1 MKPEKE
7 IPPMKSKTENL
18 TKIVQNLGLQFFAQ
32 HYEDLAQDAARTQ
45 LGHVEYLRRLAEG
58 EAAMRYERSVQR
70 RTKAAHLPVLKTL
83 EQFDWSWPKKIN
95 RPQVQELF
103 RLRFI
108 EQNSNVVF
116 IGGVGLGKT
125 HLALALAY
133 SACLN
138 NTPTLYVPAVEIVN
152 TLSAAQATNNLAKAI
167 KVYVTPRL
175 LVIDE
180 LGYLP
185 MDKRGADLI
194 FQVISA
200 RYERG
205 ATLITTNTIY
215 KQWARI
221 FNNDATLTTAILD
234 RLVHHCETITIEGKS
249 YRMKDNQESGGND

>member
-1 MKPEKE
+1 MKPKPEDL
-7 IPPMKSKTENL
+7 TEVLRRLSL
-18 TKIVQNLGLQFFAQ
+18 TTIAE
-32 HYEDLAQDAARTQ
+32 HYEDLGREAAREGF
-45 LGHVEYLRRLAEG
+45 GHVEYLRRLAEA
-58 EAAMRYERSVQR
+58 EAAARYERSVQR
-70 RTKAAHLPVLKTL
+70 RTKAARLPVLKTL

-95 RPQVQELF
+95 RAQIQDLF
-103 RLRFI
+103 RLRFV
-108 EQNSNVVF
+108 EQNTNVVF

-125 HLALALAY
+125 HFAVALAH

-138 NTPTLYVPAVEIVN
+138 NVPTLFAPAVEIVN
-152 TLSAAQATNNLAKAI
+152 ALSAAQAANALAKAL
-167 KVYVTPRL
+167 KAYVAPRL

-200 RYERG
+200 RYERC
-205 ATLITTNTIY
+205 ATIITTNTVY

-234 RLVHHCETITIEGKS
+234 RLVHHCETVTIVGKS
-249 YRMKDNQESGGND
+249 YRMKDKE

>member
-1 MKPEKE
+1 MKPKPEDL
-7 IPPMKSKTENL
+7 TEVLRRLNL
-18 TKIVQNLGLQFFAQ
+18 TTIAQ
-32 HYEDLAQDAARTQ
+32 HYEDLGREAARDG
-45 LGHVEYLRRLAEG
+45 LCHVEYLRRLAEA
-58 EAAMRYERSVQR
+58 EAAARYERSVQR
-70 RTKAAHLPVLKTL
+70 RTKAARLPVIKTL

-95 RPQVQELF
+95 RTQVQDLF
-103 RLRFI
+103 RLRFV
-108 EQNSNVVF
+108 EQNTNVVF

-125 HLALALAY
+125 HFALALAH

-138 NTPTLYVPAVEIVN
+138 NVPTLFAQAVEIVN
-152 TLSAAQATNNLAKAI
+152 TLSAAQATNTLSKAL
-167 KVYVTPRL
+167 KAYVAPRL
-175 LVIDE
+175 LVVDE

-205 ATLITTNTIY
+205 TTVITTNTVY

-234 RLVHHCETITIEGKS
+234 RLVHHSHRIELKG
-249 YRMKDNQESGGND
+249 ESMRKRPVPLTDRERIK

>member
-1 MKPEKE
+1 MKTKPDDL
-7 IPPMKSKTENL
+7 TEVLRRLSL
-18 TKIVQNLGLQFFAQ
+18 TTIAQ
-32 HYEDLAQDAARTQ
+32 HYEDLGREAAREG
-45 LGHVEYLRRLAEG
+45 LAHVEYLRRLAEA
-58 EAAMRYERSVQR
+58 EAAARYERSVQR
-70 RTKAAHLPVLKTL
+70 RTKAARLPVLKTL

-95 RPQVQELF
+95 RAQVQDLF

-116 IGGVGLGKT
+116 IGNVGLGKT
-125 HLALALAY
+125 HFALALAH

-138 NTPTLYVPAVEIVN
+138 NISTLFAQAVEIVN
-152 TLSAAQATNNLAKAI
+152 TLSAAQAANTLSKAL
-167 KVYVTPRL
+167 KAYAAPRL

-194 FQVISA
+194 FQVVSA

-205 ATLITTNTIY
+205 ATLITTNTAY
-215 KQWARI
+215 KHWAPI

-234 RLVHHCETITIEGKS
+234 RLVHHCETVTIEGKS
-249 YRMKDNQESGGND
+249 FRSQKDE

>member
-1 MKPEKE
+1 
-7 IPPMKSKTENL
+7 
-18 TKIVQNLGLQFFAQ
+18 
-32 HYEDLAQDAARTQ
+32 
-45 LGHVEYLRRLAEG
+45 VEYLRRLAEA
-58 EAAMRYERSVQR
+58 EAAARYERSVQR
-70 RTKAAHLPVLKTL
+70 RTKAARLPVLKTL

-95 RPQVQELF
+95 RAQVQDLF

-116 IGGVGLGKT
+116 IGNVGLGKT
-125 HLALALAY
+125 HFALALAH

-138 NTPTLYVPAVEIVN
+138 NISTLFAQAVEIVN
-152 TLSAAQATNNLAKAI
+152 TLSAAQAANTLSKAL
-167 KVYVTPRL
+167 KAYAAPRL

-194 FQVISA
+194 FQVVSA

-205 ATLITTNTIY
+205 ATLITTNTAY
-215 KQWARI
+215 KHWAPI

-234 RLVHHCETITIEGKS
+234 RLVHHCETVTIEGKS
-249 YRMKDNQESGGND
+249 FRSQKDE